1 VAAAGLA
8 VAEPRD
14 AGDMNTSRLLRHWMS
29 PAWIVRRCLPPAAL
43 NRIQRAIAESESQ
56 HGGQIRFAVEHALDT
71 MSLFRGLSAAQR
83 ALQVFSELR
92 VWDTELNNGVLIY
105 LLLADRDV
113 EIIADRGIHARVG
126 KQSWEAV
133 CREMEGAFR
142 QGRFEEG
149 VLTGIKRVS
158 ALLKSQFPDTRPGNN
173 ELSDRPVT
181 L

>member
-8 VAEPRD
+8 VAERRD

-29 PAWIVRRCLPPAAL
+29 PAWIVRRRFPPAAL
-43 NRIQRAIAESESQ
+43 KRIQRAIAESESQ
-56 HGGQIRFAVEHALDT
+56 HGGQIRFAVEHALET
-71 MSLFRGLSAAQR
+71 MALFRGMSAAQR

-158 ALLKSQFPDTRPGNN
+158 ALLKSQFPDARPGNN